1 MGRKT
6 GPGEISR
13 RDFLKLSAFT
23 ATVAMGVT
31 GAGGVLDHASGQ
43 AGKFPPGPVYR
54 TLGRTGLK
62 ITVVSFGAMLTPEHE
77 VMRAAFDLGVNYVDT
92 ARRYMNGRNEEIVGK
107 AIKGIRDK
115 LYIATKTKPSSGT
128 KREIFEDVETS
139 LSKLKTDH
147 VDVIQMHNLTGRE
160 RVFSR
165 EVREAYVELRKQG
178 KVRFF
183 GVTTHTNQAEV
194 LNAVVDDP
202 DKFFDTV
209 LVGYNFTSPPEVKT
223 AIKRAAAAGVGVI
236 AMKTQAGGY
245 KTGALGGL
253 SPHQAALKW
262 ALDDTNVTAAIPGM
276 KDMSMLREDMSV
288 MGMKLTRKDEEI
300 LRRYGQAIR
309 PYYCHLCARCEET
322 CPNRVA
328 ISTINRSLMY
338 AEGYGNMELARS
350 TYFEVPSMAR
360 ASACLGCNVCTAQC
374 VNGLDI
380 ASKMRTALRLYA

>member
-1 MGRKT
+1 MGKKS
-6 GPGEISR
+6 GSGGISR

-23 ATVAMGVT
+23 ATVAT
-31 GAGGVLDHASGQ
+31 GLTGLGGVLENAAGQ
-43 AGKFPPGPVYR
+43 AGTFPPSPVYR

-77 VMRAAFDLGVNYVDT
+77 VIRAALDLGVNYVDT
-92 ARRYMNGRNEEIVGK
+92 ARRYMNGRNEEIVGQ
-107 AIKGIRDK
+107 AVRGIRDK
-115 LYIATKTKPSSGT
+115 LYIATKTKPSSST
-128 KREIFEDVETS
+128 KKEIFEDVETS
-139 LSKLKTDH
+139 LTKLKTDH
-147 VDVIQMHNLTGRE
+147 VDIIQMHNLTDKE

-178 KVRFF
+178 KVRFL

-202 DKFFDTV
+202 EKFFDTV
-209 LVGYNFTSPPEVKT
+209 LVGYNFTSPPELKA
-223 AIKRAAAAGVGVI
+223 AIKRAAGAGIGVI

-245 KTGALGGL
+245 QTGALGGL

-288 MGMKLTRKDEEI
+288 MGMKLTGKDEEI
-300 LRRYGQAIR
+300 LKRYGQAIR
-309 PYYCHLCARCEET
+309 PYYCHMCGECEGT
-322 CPNRVA
+322 CPNHVA

-338 AEGYGNMELARS
+338 AQGYGNMELARS
-350 TYFEVPSMAR
+350 TYYELPSAAR
-360 ASACLGCNVCTAQC
+360 ASACLGCSVCTAQC

-380 ASKMRTALRLYA
+380 ASKMRTALTMYA